1 MLRDKAT
8 VTYYAA
14 PGKHGCIHHEKFAA
28 RGERM
33 PVVMVLGGHPMT
45 FILPIAKSPT
55 VSVSSMLSMA
65 FAAVR

>member
-14 PGKHGCIHHEKFAA
+14 PASTVASITKSLL
-28 RGERM
+28 